1 MNTTSKK
8 PLFALGA
15 IVGTPGALELLEETG
30 RSPSEFIAKHV
41 SGNWG
46 DALCDEDRELNDAA
60 LKEQSRLFSAYT
72 VGNEKIW
79 VITEADRSS
88 TTLLLPSDY

>member
-8 PLFALGA
+8 PLFQLGQ
-15 IVGTPGALELLEETG
+15 IVATPGILELLESTG
-30 RSPSEFIAKHV
+30 KAPSEFIAKHV

-46 DALCDEDRELNDAA
+46 DLCDEDRELNDAA

-79 VITEADRSS
+79 LITEADRSS
-88 TTLLLPSDY
+88 TTLLLPSEY